1 MLARNDYFLELKT
14 IKSVNTI
21 LCDNSITHNRVFVV
35 IISGTENMKIANL
48 KVSYKEQR
56 KS

>member
-1 MLARNDYFLELKT
+1 MLARNDYFLEFKT

-21 LCDNSITHNRVFVV
+21 LCDNSITDNRVFIV

-56 KS
+56 KL